1 MSLSSVTRSLPALA
15 ASREAPAAALE
26 KSAPSQADVMSRE
39 ESRLLARERALRSR
53 EDVRDVSVRYEYA
66 LGPDGKPYVTA
77 AHVTY
82 REETDR
88 EGRKLENPPAGAEE
102 TADKTPTK
110 GKESPETARAVA
122 ELARI
127 DREVRAHEAA
137 HVAAGGPYVGSASY
151 SYVEGPDGKRYAVA
165 GEVPISAP
173 AGRTPEETIQIM
185 AQVRAAALAPASPS
199 PQDIRVA
206 ASASA
211 AEARART
218 ELARADDGGK
228 TNPEDALPVRQST
241 AEGPERSQKDD
252 NPGGDRT
259 GRAPSPQDWDRLI
272 RAYNPPSRWA
282 GEDVLS
288 PLGEGLFF

>member
-1 MSLSSVTRSLPALA
+1 
-15 ASREAPAAALE
+15 
-26 KSAPSQADVMSRE
+26 MSRE
-39 ESRLLARERALRSR
+39 ESLLLARERALRSR

-88 EGRKLENPPAGAEE
+88 EERKLENPPGGAEA
-102 TADKTPTK
+102 TADKTQTK
-110 GKESPETARAVA
+110 GRKNPETARAAA

-173 AGRTPEETIQIM
+173 AGRTPEETIRIM

-211 AEARART
+211 AEARARM
-218 ELARADDGGK
+218 ELAAADDEGK
-228 TNPEDALPVRQST
+228 TNPGDPLQVQEGA
-241 AEGPERSQKDD
+241 AEGRERSQKDD
-252 NPGGDRT
+252 NPGGDRAERT
-259 GRAPSPQDWDRLI
+259 PSPHDWGRLM
-272 RAYNPPSRWA
+272 RAHNPPSRWA
-282 GEDVLS
+282 GESVLS